1 LILQSIGTFK
11 LLFLIL
17 MLAAIFSIML
27 QNVVERRKANQK
39 L

>member
-1 LILQSIGTFK
+1 

-27 QNVVERRKANQK
+27 QNVVERRKAAQK